1 MHRAVEAKKRQG
13 EKMAPN
19 TAFGRAY
26 HGVVPHIE
34 AAREISPV
42 WLSYASASYFRS
54 RTNAA
59 VEPGFVSDA
68 SGRIYG
74 PPGHPQLRGQ
84 WTLSESRPAFAT
96 WVTYFDDGIV
106 RTPNGAAKRVPP
118 YDKGFTNAIFQVDAF
133 TNVNDVAVP
142 LSASLHLL
150 RPRRGGTSSND
161 LDVLVEYQITLT
173 NAGRAEEI
181 TDFQPALPG
190 ITAIRDERYGVLNYF
205 GTNEWPT
212 VEQLQ
217 NGEYF
222 KTLRSINMPVG
233 MSAEPLT
240 RRALQVALAI
250 LLISP
255 AVVFLG
261 RNVLKGKRKQEQT
274 EECH

>member
-1 MHRAVEAKKRQG
+1 MLLW
-13 EKMAPN
+13 N
-19 TAFGRAY
+19 
-26 HGVVPHIE
+26 
-34 AAREISPV
+34 
-42 WLSYASASYFRS
+42 
-54 RTNAA
+54 
-59 VEPGFVSDA
+59 FVSDA